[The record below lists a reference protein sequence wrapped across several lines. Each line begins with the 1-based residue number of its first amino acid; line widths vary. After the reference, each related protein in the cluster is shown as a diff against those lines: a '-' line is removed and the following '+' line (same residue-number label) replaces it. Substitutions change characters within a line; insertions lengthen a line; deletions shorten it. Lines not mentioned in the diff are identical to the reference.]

1 MFCCLGF
8 FTYYLT
14 IGPIQRVVNLYLND
28 VTTRL
33 AQRDIKLN
41 VDDIEC
47 TWLVQKGFSDIYGAH
62 RPGIAPY
69 KKGGHLRDPP
79 GTERLRLRLRDYL
92 CPFSLVCTYF
102 GIRAV
107 GFAVF
112 EMMKHHVLES
122 YENAQGVRAGEVMV

>member
-1 MFCCLGF
+1 MTDTWSSKRPVSLAENNTVSQIHNFTYTIIYLIRAIFNQCAFICCLGF
-8 FTYYLT
+8 FIYYLT

-47 TWLVQKGFSDIYGAH
+47 TWLVQKGFSYIYGAH

-69 KKGGHLRDPP
+69 KKAVTCMIGLGLRD
-79 GTERLRLRLRDYL
+79 
-92 CPFSLVCTYF
+92 
-102 GIRAV
+102 
-107 GFAVF
+107 
-112 EMMKHHVLES
+112 
-122 YENAQGVRAGEVMV
+122 